1 MRRDAF
7 ISAQR
12 AYIRRAD
19 GGYETFVPPSLPP
32 KLDLEPG
39 LVQRLSEADRALGLL
54 SGVAHSLTSPYLLS
68 QSFLRREAV
77 LSSRIEGTEATLS
90 DLVLF
95 EADNIDHTGDSRE
108 VANYMLAM
116 EQALRSD
123 RELPVSLRLLRQM
136 HKTLLTD
143 TRGSNATPGEFRR
156 QQVWIGSKDCR
167 LEDARYVPPAP
178 ESLMECLDAFEKY
191 VHRPHPVPLID
202 LAYLHYQFEAIHP
215 FLDGNGRLG
224 RLLIALLLCEWD
236 LLPTPLLDISGFF
249 EPHREAYYERLFAVS
264 SEGDWNGWVEYF
276 LTAVAVQA
284 KGAVERAKNL
294 RDLRDHYREQ
304 VTSAGSSVLLS
315 ALVDHFF
322 NMPALTVRQAE
333 HRLDVS
339 YRTASKCVDKLVEAG
354 IVNEVTGRAR
364 DRIYVA
370 QEILTLLTKP

>member
-1 MRRDAF
+1 MQRDAF
-7 ISAQR
+7 TAAQHVH
-12 AYIRRAD
+12 IRRAE
-19 GGYETFVPPSLPP
+19 GGYDTFVPPPLPP
-32 KLDLEPG
+32 DLGLDSR
-39 LVQRLSEADRALGLL
+39 LVERLSEADRALGLL
-54 SGVAHSLTSPYLLS
+54 SGVAHSLTNPYLLS

-95 EADNIDHTGDSRE
+95 EAQNIDHTGDSRE

-116 EQALRSD
+116 EQALRDD
-123 RELPVSLRLLRQM
+123 RELPISLRLLRQM
-136 HKTLLTD
+136 HQTLLTD

-156 QQVWIGSKDCR
+156 RQVWIGSKDCL

-178 ESLMECLDAFEKY
+178 ESMMECLDAFEKY
-191 VHRPHPVPLID
+191 VHAPHPLPLVD

-224 RLLIALLLCEWD
+224 RLLITLLLCEWE

-249 EPHREAYYERLFAVS
+249 ESHREVYYDRLFAVS
-264 SEGDWNGWVEYF
+264 AAGDWPGWVEFF

-284 KGAVERAKNL
+284 KSAVQRAKNL
-294 RDLRDHYREQ
+294 RDLRDRYRER

-322 NMPALTVRQAE
+322 DIPALTIRQAE
-333 HRLDVS
+333 SRLDVT
-339 YRTASKCVDKLVEAG
+339 YRTASNCVGKLVDAG
-354 IVNEVTGRAR
+354 IVSEMTGRAR
-364 DRIYVA
+364 DRVYVA
-370 QEILTLLTKP
+370 HEILALLAKP